1 MMVSDTSK
9 LSKEHTMLFPTNQPT
24 KMVNKEYIIVP
35 AGLNRQ
41 DVFVSVVFED
51 ADGQQITFTE
61 YSHSC
66 SVESEHP
73 EK

>member
-1 MMVSDTSK
+1 
-9 LSKEHTMLFPTNQPT
+9 
-24 KMVNKEYIIVP
+24 MVNKEYIIVP

-51 ADGQQITFTE
+51 ADGQQTTITE